1 MSQVVHH
8 WQEVTS
14 PEPVNGPLRSM
25 LDTVD
30 ELRTAWKRSIERA
43 SAEEFAEA
51 RRRTLRRHAIETG
64 IIERLYDVSW
74 GVTEALVAEGLT
86 LDVAEREGGVSI
98 DALAVIN
105 TQFEA
110 LTALVEAAREGREL
124 SVFFIRELH
133 QAITRHQAT
142 YEAHNELGQVLQ
154 VPLRHGQW
162 KTQPNHVIRPD
173 GSRLEYVPPEHVQSQ
188 MERLVELYEETEQL
202 HPIVAAAWLH
212 HRFILIHPFQ
222 DGNGRVARALV
233 LLVLLQKDYAPLV
246 VDRRRRDE
254 YLRALDLANAG
265 DLAPLVRLF
274 AGLEI
279 VALRSELAP
288 SAVAPA
294 AAASAVN
301 VAQAYVERLRALRET
316 DAARL
321 AADAAS
327 LATAVS
333 TRIAAHVESLG
344 EQLERTFAEIDPDAR
359 HRIYSAAP
367 PDDRA
372 RWWFA
377 QLVRAAR
384 QVDFFTNLTSGSW
397 WTRLHLTVLG
407 QTMRYVVAVQKVGH
421 GETGVLAVTSFA
433 ERLLPRSEPDETDSE
448 PAPIPEQLLT
458 LSSNDSV
465 TLVHTDTAE
474 ERWREIAELI
484 DQTLAAAVDEFGR
497 KLG

>member
-1 MSQVVHH
+1 
-8 WQEVTS
+8 
-14 PEPVNGPLRSM
+14 M

-43 SAEEFAEA
+43 SPEEFAEA

-86 LDVAEREGGVSI
+86 LDVAEREGGVSL

-110 LTALVEAAREGREL
+110 LTALVEAAREGRDL

-142 YEAHNELGQVLQ
+142 YEARNELGQVLQ

-162 KTQPNHVIRPD
+162 KTQPNHVVRPD
-173 GSRLEYVPPEHVQSQ
+173 GSLLEYVPSDHVQPQ
-188 MERLVELYEETEQL
+188 MERLVELYEETAQL

-233 LLVLLQKDYAPLV
+233 LLVLLRKDYAPLV

-254 YLRALDLANAG
+254 YLRAL
-265 DLAPLVRLF
+265 
-274 AGLEI
+274 
-279 VALRSELAP
+279 
-288 SAVAPA
+288 
-294 AAASAVN
+294 
-301 VAQAYVERLRALRET
+301 RET
-316 DAARL
+316 DVAKL
-321 AADAAS
+321 ATDAAS

-344 EQLERTFAEIDPDAR
+344 EQLEHTFAEIDPDTR
-359 HRIYSAAP
+359 HRVYSAAP

-384 QVDFFTNLTSGSW
+384 QVDFFTNLTNGSW

-433 ERLLPRSEPDETDSE
+433 ERLLPRSEPDEADSE
-448 PAPIPEQLLT
+448 SAPNPEQLLT

-474 ERWREIAELI
+474 ERWQEIAELI
-484 DQTLAAAVDEFGR
+484 DQTLAAAVDEFSR

>member
-1 MSQVVHH
+1 
-8 WQEVTS
+8 
-14 PEPVNGPLRSM
+14 M

-43 SAEEFAEA
+43 SPEEFAEA

-86 LDVAEREGGVSI
+86 LDVAEREGG
-98 DALAVIN
+98 D
-105 TQFEA
+105 
-110 LTALVEAAREGREL
+110 L

-133 QAITRHQAT
+133 QTITHHQTT
-142 YEAHNELGQVLQ
+142 YEARNELGQVLQ

-162 KTQPNHVIRPD
+162 KTQPNHVVRPD
-173 GSRLEYVPPEHVQSQ
+173 GSLLEYVPPDHVQPQ
-188 MERLVELYEETEQL
+188 MERHVELYEETAQL

-212 HRFILIHPFQ
+212 HRFIAIHPFQ

-233 LLVLLQKDYAPLV
+233 LLVLLRKDYAPLV

-316 DAARL
+316 DVAKL
-321 AADAAS
+321 ATDAAS

-344 EQLERTFAEIDPDAR
+344 EQLEHTFAEIDPDTR
-359 HRIYSAAP
+359 HRVYSAAP

-384 QVDFFTNLTSGSW
+384 QVDFFTNLTGGSW

-433 ERLLPRSEPDETDSE
+433 ERLLPRSEPDEADSE
-448 PAPIPEQLLT
+448 SAPIPEQLLT

-474 ERWREIAELI
+474 ERWQEIAELI
-484 DQTLAAAVDEFGR
+484 DQTLAAAVDEFSR

>member
-1 MSQVVHH
+1 MSRVVHR
-8 WQEVTS
+8 WQEVTP

-43 SAEEFAEA
+43 SPEEFAEA

-74 GVTEALVAEGLT
+74 EVTEALVAEGLT
-86 LDVAEREGGVSI
+86 LDVAEREGGVSL

-110 LTALVEAAREGREL
+110 LTALVEAAREGRDL

-133 QAITRHQAT
+133 QAT
-142 YEAHNELGQVLQ
+142 YEARNELGQVLQ

-162 KTQPNHVIRPD
+162 KMQPNHVVRPD
-173 GSRLEYVPPEHVQSQ
+173 GSLLEYVPPEHVQPQ
-188 MERLVELYEETEQL
+188 VERLVELYGETAQL

-212 HRFILIHPFQ
+212 HRFIAIHPFQ

-233 LLVLLQKDYAPLV
+233 LLVLLRKDYAPLV

-327 LATAVS
+327 LAMAVS
-333 TRIAAHVESLG
+333 TRIAAHLESLG
-344 EQLERTFAEIDPDAR
+344 EQLERTFAEIDPETR
-359 HRIYSAAP
+359 NRVYCAAP

-384 QVDFFTNLTSGSW
+384 QVDFFTNLTGGSW

-433 ERLLPRSEPDETDSE
+433 ERLLPRSEPDEADSE
-448 PAPIPEQLLT
+448 SAPIPEQLLT

-474 ERWREIAELI
+474 ERWQEIAELI
-484 DQTLAAAVDEFGR
+484 DQTLAAAVDEFSR